1 MSEEQLRT
9 NELAIFEEIRND
21 LIVKDGSEFTVPLAK
36 IFGKGT
42 VAKTESFGGKSLAQ
56 NAEKVDLAIANTKD
70 LQNIWNR
77 SHTQWMWKHLNL
89 SYLDPHKNMRQ
100 IAAEIARKRQALNE
114 AKWNQIKTEVKIR
127 KIEEQLS
134 DSTTL
139 DYWTEVDL
147 KVRLAEYQEKL
158 AEGMSY
164 VEGAMK
170 DILAL
175 DNLFEQLKNK
185 TKEFSELEIEK
196 AESKAHIKRSVTQ
209 CIRDVR
215 QSGSISKGEQEYLEQ
230 IGVNPMKMMNKIREY
245 VQHEAAQQSWDVSG
259 LHDFVDQVANELID
273 VCKVD
278 QIRLSLMGF
287 DSAPLDEITYTK
299 MIGAPE
305 NEPPIG

>member
-1 MSEEQLRT
+1 MTEENTRPT
-9 NELAIFEEIRND
+9 ELAIFEEIRND
-21 LIVKDGSEFTVPLAK
+21 LVVKDGSEFLVPLAK
-36 IFGKGT
+36 VFGKGT
-42 VAKTESFGGKSLAQ
+42 VAKTESFGGQSLAV
-56 NAEKVDLAIANTKD
+56 NAQKVDLAIANTKD

-100 IAAEIARKRQALNE
+100 IAAEVARKRQALNE
-114 AKWNQIKTEVKIR
+114 AKWNQIKTEIKIR

-134 DSTTL
+134 SPEQI

-147 KVRLAEYQEKL
+147 KVKLAEHQEKL

-175 DNLFEQLKNK
+175 NSLFEQLKEK
-185 TKEFSELEIEK
+185 TKEFNELDIEK

-230 IGVNPMKMMNKIREY
+230 IGVNPMKMMIKIREY
-245 VQHEAAQQSWDVSG
+245 VQHETTQQSWDVSG
-259 LHDFVDQVANELID
+259 LYDFVEQVANELID

-278 QIRLSLMGF
+278 QVRLSLMGF
-287 DSAPLDEITYTK
+287 DSAPMDEITYTK

-305 NEPPIG
+305 SEEPTE

>member
-1 MSEEQLRT
+1 MTEETQRV

-21 LIVKDGSEFTVPLAK
+21 LVVKDGSEFTVPLAK
-36 IFGKGT
+36 VFGKGT
-42 VAKTESFGGKSLAQ
+42 VAKVESFGGKSLVE

-100 IAAEIARKRQALNE
+100 IAAEVARKRQALNE

-127 KIEEQLS
+127 KIEEQLANP
-134 DSTTL
+134 DQL

-147 KVRLAEYQEKL
+147 KVKLAEHQEKL

-175 DNLFEQLKNK
+175 DNLFEQLKAK

-245 VQHEAAQQSWDVSG
+245 VQHEARQESWDVSG

-278 QIRLSLMGF
+278 QVRLSLMGF
-287 DSAPLDEITYTK
+287 DSTPLDDITYTK
-299 MIGAPE
+299 MIGAQESEKPTE
-305 NEPPIG
+305 